1 VSSLIR
7 SSALPIALGAA
18 TGVSIRLWFAIG
30 DASGLL
36 SYAFL
41 FGSPLALGVVAGLA
55 RPTAASGA
63 PPAASI
69 PSYRA
74 AIGRAL
80 AASALALGVCIA
92 LAIEGSICLAMAS
105 PLYFSAAALGAAL
118 AVFWRRNF
126 DGGGAAPVFAAVL
139 LPVVGAPLEAL
150 MPPPRLDETVANVRE
165 VDAPPSAVWR
175 EVRSVPMIDGAE
187 LPWSLAHLIGLP
199 RPLEATLDRE
209 GIGAVRIA
217 RFERG
222 LSFHERVD
230 AWDPERAIHFAIRP
244 DATPEAA
251 LDEHVT
257 VGTPAFDVL
266 EGGYVL
272 EPIDDGRR
280 TRVTLSSRHALALPV
295 NTYARLWTRFVMW
308 DLQRVILEV
317 VARRAER
324 AALDAT
330 PRP

>member
-1 VSSLIR
+1 
-7 SSALPIALGAA
+7 
-18 TGVSIRLWFAIG
+18 
-30 DASGLL
+30 
-36 SYAFL
+36 
-41 FGSPLALGVVAGLA
+41 
-55 RPTAASGA
+55 
-63 PPAASI
+63 
-69 PSYRA
+69 
-74 AIGRAL
+74 
-80 AASALALGVCIA
+80 
-92 LAIEGSICLAMAS
+92 
-105 PLYFSAAALGAAL
+105 
-118 AVFWRRNF
+118 
-126 DGGGAAPVFAAVL
+126 
-139 LPVVGAPLEAL
+139 